1 MSFLRSKRGVLF
13 LGTFLVLILFV
24 VRPGANRLKSRVV
37 QSITSAIGRPVDVAY
52 VRVRLLPRPGFV
64 LENFT
69 VHEDSAFGAEPTVRA
84 QEVVASLRITSL
96 LRGRLEISRLD
107 LNEPS
112 LNIAWSPEAH
122 WNIQTLLE
130 RTARA
135 TVAPTSQTSGPMR
148 PRFPYVE
155 GTRGRINFKIGSEK
169 KAYALTDADFSFWH
183 DSENTW
189 AMRLQARP
197 MRTDLNLTDTGI
209 IRATGTWQNAPT
221 LAETPID
228 FAFEWSG
235 GQLGQISK
243 LWYGYDQGWRGTM
256 DVSGTVKGAPKNATL
271 AVAAS
276 AGDFRRYDVLG
287 GGTMRLAAQC
297 KGNYSSAGNMFS
309 EVDCESPVGDGN
321 IHVSGTLAHPVSSPT
336 YDLVIAA
343 QSVPAQ
349 SLAAFFRHTRR
360 GIPESLTVT
369 GRLDAEF
376 RGLRKSNDD
385 PASWTG
391 NGKASNLHFASEN
404 NELAVGA
411 VPLTLATDETG
422 LGVRKVSAAQSRLDM
437 DSVHLVI
444 GPVHVPMGR
453 PTPLTVQSTIGRRGY
468 EINFRGDAQIPKLL
482 QAAQVLGIPAPLVT
496 AEGIAVIDTQL
507 ANGWMAQAE
516 ARTTG
521 KAQLHSVRAQ
531 VRGFN
536 SPLEIQSASVLLS
549 HDQVRVQNLLASAA
563 GTEWRGSLEF
573 LRPCG
578 RPMGCKATFELH
590 TNEIAISRMNQLLNP
605 QARKKPWYDVLSFG
619 SSGAPFLF
627 SVEASGQI
635 SSDKLIIQK
644 TEAHKVTASA
654 ELKNGV
660 LKFSDLNAD
669 LLGGHHTGDWEF
681 DFGAKPPRYEGK
693 GTVQR
698 VALAQLAELMK
709 DGWIRGTADGSY
721 HVSMT
726 GVSAKNL
733 LDSATGSFLLDASNG
748 ELPHIS
754 LGDGGP
760 VQMQHLTAELT
771 LRNGSIEIE
780 NGKLNTP
787 SEIFHVS
794 GTASLAEV
802 LNVRFTR
809 PSASGFNIVGPLAAP
824 RVSPFT
830 AQETR
835 AALKP

>member
-1 MSFLRSKRGVLF
+1 MTFLRSKRGVLF

-37 QSITSAIGRPVDVAY
+37 QLITSAIGRPVEVAY

-64 LENFT
+64 LENFA

-96 LRGRLEISRLD
+96 LRGRLEIARLD
-107 LNEPS
+107 LTEPS
-112 LNIAWSPEAH
+112 LNIAWNPEAH

-130 RTARA
+130 RAARA
-135 TVAPTSQTSGPMR
+135 TVAPTQASGPMR

-169 KAYALTDADFSFWH
+169 KAYALADADFAFWH

-197 MRTDLNLTDTGI
+197 MRTDLNLSDTGV
-209 IRATGTWQNAPT
+209 IRASGTWQNAST

-235 GQLGQISK
+235 GQLGQASK

-256 DVSGTVKGAPKNATL
+256 DISGTVKGEPKNAALT
-271 AVAAS
+271 VIAS
-276 AGDFRRYDVLG
+276 AEDFRRYDVLG

-297 KGNYSSAGNMFS
+297 KGNYSVAGNTFS
-309 EVDCESPVGDGN
+309 DVDCESPVGDGN
-321 IHVSGTLAHPVSSPT
+321 VHVSGAFAHPVSAPT
-336 YDLVIAA
+336 YDFVIAA

-349 SLAAFFRHTRR
+349 SLAAFVRHTRK
-360 GIPESLTVT
+360 GIPESLTIT
-369 GRLDAEF
+369 GRVDAEF
-376 RGLRKSNDD
+376 RGLRSSGGG

-391 NGKASNLHFASEN
+391 NGKTSNLHFASGS
-404 NELAVGA
+404 NELALGA
-411 VPLTLATDETG
+411 IPLTLATDETG
-422 LGVRKVSAAQSRLDM
+422 SGVRKVSAAQDRQN
-437 DSVHLVI
+437 SVHLVV
-444 GPVHVPMGR
+444 GPFHVPMGR
-453 PTPLTVQSTIGRRGY
+453 PTPLSIQSTIGRRGY
-468 EINFRGDAQIPKLL
+468 EIDLRGDVQIAKLL
-482 QAAQVLGIPAPLVT
+482 QAAQMLGIPAPPVT
-496 AEGIAVIDTQL
+496 AEGTAMIETELGNEWA
-507 ANGWMAQAE
+507 AQTE

-531 VRGFN
+531 VHGFN
-536 SPLEIQSASVLLS
+536 SPLEIQSANILLS
-549 HDQVRVQNLLASAA
+549 RDQVRVQNLQASA
-563 GTEWRGSLEF
+563 GEMDWRGSLEF
-573 LRPCG
+573 LRPCA
-578 RPMGCKATFELH
+578 RQAGCKATFELH
-590 TNEIAISRMNQLLNP
+590 ANEIAFSRMNQLLNP

-619 SSGAPFLF
+619 GSGAPFLF
-627 SVEASGQI
+627 SVDASGKI
-635 SSDKLIIQK
+635 IIDKLLIQK
-644 TEAHKVTASA
+644 TEAHKVSATA
-654 ELKNGV
+654 ELQNGI

-669 LLGGHHTGDWEF
+669 LLGGHHTGEWEF

-693 GTVQR
+693 GTLQR
-698 VALAQLAELMK
+698 MALGQIAELMK
-709 DGWIRGTADGSY
+709 DGWIRGTANGSY
-721 HVSMT
+721 RLSMT
-726 GVSAKNL
+726 GLSAKDL
-733 LDSATGSFLLDASNG
+733 LESATGNLLLDASDG

-754 LGDGGP
+754 LGDGGR
-760 VQMQHLTAELT
+760 VHMQHLTAELT
-771 LRNGSIEIE
+771 LRNGRIEIE
-780 NGKLNTP
+780 NGELNTP
-787 SEIFHVS
+787 SEMFHVS

-802 LNVRFTR
+802 LNVKLTR